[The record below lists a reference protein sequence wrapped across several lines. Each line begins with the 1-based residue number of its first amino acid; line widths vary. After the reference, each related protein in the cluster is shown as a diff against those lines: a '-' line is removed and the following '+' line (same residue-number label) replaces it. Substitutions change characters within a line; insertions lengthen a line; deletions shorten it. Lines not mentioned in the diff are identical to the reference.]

1 MTRIPIVHQCNLP
14 ADSLLWKRTH
24 PDDFLDCF
32 VTAAE
37 ILPRR
42 AAEIITDF
50 PVWAR
55 LLLKVRG
62 VVALLFGLSTDGP
75 DVVDKIG
82 PFPVEIETNEEIV
95 AGFNDKH
102 LDFRISVIA
111 KEGRVSLGTWVHVH
125 NLGGRLYLLCIMP
138 FHILIAKD
146 ALRRVSAHS
155 ALNVRRIV
163 S

>member
-1 MTRIPIVHQCNLP
+1 MTEIPIVHQCELP
-14 ADSLLWKRTH
+14 ADSLLWKWAQ

-32 VTAAE
+32 VIAAE
-37 ILPRR
+37 VPPRR

-55 LLLKVRG
+55 ILLKIRG
-62 VVALLFGLSTDGP
+62 VVAFFFGLSTDGP
-75 DVVDKIG
+75 DVADKVG
-82 PFPVEIETNEEIV
+82 PFPVEIETSEEII

-102 LDFRISVIA
+102 LNFRVSVIA
-111 KEGRVSLGTWVHVH
+111 KDRRVSLATWVHVH

-146 ALRRVSAHS
+146 ALRRVSSHS
-155 ALNVRRIV
+155 AENEHRSI